1 MTAFGVNTEPFPLQR
16 LIAVAGGLVSGVNVA
31 VATLPASNY
40 IRYIKRIV
48 LLCGLQPADM
58 GTPAN
63 FDSVTQDAVF
73 RMLLA
78 DVYSGSLLDMTA
90 FGNLNSNEYYSAIP
104 IPVGTAVKLVWY
116 DVLPASAV
124 KCTANLT
131 LNESP

>member
-40 IRYIKRIV
+40 VRYLKRV
-48 LLCGLQPADM
+48 TLLCTLGPSDT

-63 FDSVTQDAVF
+63 WDNYTQDVVF

-78 DVYSGSLLDMTA
+78 DIYSGSLVDQTA
-90 FGNLNSNEYYSAIP
+90 FGQVNSNEYQTAIT
-104 IPVGTAVKLVWY
+104 IPVGTPLKLVWY
-116 DVLPASAV
+116 DVLAASAG

-131 LNESP
+131 LDERP